1 MKNPKTALALLLA
14 LLLSLSMLGCAAGA
28 ENPSVAD
35 VDATPATTADAPETS
50 VPATDAPE
58 GMISIGILQ
67 YITHNALDSAREG
80 FVQALADNGYVEGVN
95 VTYDVQNAQADTNN
109 LSTAGNRF
117 VNNKV
122 DLVLAIATP
131 AAQSI
136 AALTSDIPILFTAVT
151 DPVDVR
157 LVASAEVPGGNVTGT
172 NDMNPIAEQLDL
184 LVRLAPEAK
193 TVGILYASSED
204 NSVIQAEIA
213 RVEAEE
219 RGLAVA
225 EQTVTNANEV
235 QQAMQSL
242 VGKCDAIYLPTD
254 NTLAS
259 AMPTIGAVAE
269 EYKIPVICG
278 ASTMVEDGGL
288 ATLGINYYNLGYQTG
303 EMAVRV
309 LNGESTAAMPVES
322 LKDFDFII
330 NGSVAEAIG
339 ITIPEDLRQYVING
353 AE

>member
-1 MKNPKTALALLLA
+1 MKNPKTALTLLLA
-14 LLLSLSMLGCAAGA
+14 LLLVVSMLGCATEA
-28 ENPSVAD
+28 EAPSTAD
-35 VDATPATTADAPETS
+35 ADATPVQKTDTPETS
-50 VPATDAPE
+50 SPATDSPE
-58 GMISIGILQ
+58 GMINIGILQ
-67 YITHNALDSAREG
+67 YVTHNALDAAREG
-80 FVQALADNGYVEGVN
+80 FVQALSDNGYVEGVN

-117 VNNKV
+117 VNNKA

-151 DPVDVR
+151 DPVNAR
-157 LVASAEVPGGNVTGT
+157 LVDSLEAPGGNVTGT

-184 LVRLAPEAK
+184 LMKLVSEAK
-193 TVGILYASSED
+193 TVGILYTSSED

-213 RVEAEE
+213 KTEAEK
-219 RGLAVA
+219 RGLTVV

-242 VGKCDAIYLPTD
+242 AGKCDAMYLPTD

-278 ASTMVEDGGL
+278 ASTMVDDGGL

-303 EMAVRV
+303 GMAVRV
-309 LNGESTAAMPVES
+309 LRGEATATMSVES
-322 LKDFDFII
+322 LKDFDFTI
-330 NGSVAEAIG
+330 NGNVAEAIG
-339 ITIPEDLRQYVING
+339 ITIPDELKQYVTM
-353 AE
+353 E

>member
-1 MKNPKTALALLLA
+1 MKNPKSALTLLLA
-14 LLLSLSMLGCAAGA
+14 LLLAVSMLGCATEA
-28 ENPSVAD
+28 EAPSAAD
-35 VDATPATTADAPETS
+35 ANATPVQKTDAPETS
-50 VPATDAPE
+50 SPAADAPE
-58 GMISIGILQ
+58 GMINIGILQ
-67 YITHNALDSAREG
+67 YVTHNALDAAREG
-80 FVQALADNGYVEGVN
+80 FVQALSDNGYEEGVN
-95 VTYDVQNAQADTNN
+95 VAYDVQNAQADTNN

-117 VNNKV
+117 VNNKA

-151 DPVDVR
+151 DPVNAR
-157 LVASAEVPGGNVTGT
+157 LVNSLEAPGGNVTGT

-184 LVRLAPEAK
+184 LIKLVPEAK
-193 TVGILYASSED
+193 TVGILYTSSED

-213 RVEAEE
+213 KTEAEK
-219 RGLAVA
+219 RGLTVV

-242 VGKCDAIYLPTD
+242 AGKCDAMYLPTD

-278 ASTMVEDGGL
+278 ASTMVDDGGL

-309 LNGESTAAMPVES
+309 LRGESTATMPVES
-322 LKDFDFII
+322 LKDFDFTI
-330 NGSVAEAIG
+330 NGNVAEAIG
-339 ITIPEDLRQYVING
+339 ITIPDELKQYVTM
-353 AE
+353 E